1 MNGLHTPARAHLFY
15 MPWKGWMRWAKEP
28 IVAHC
33 GVCSAQTRAIRQR
46 ITANTGW
53 STEPAFQ
60 SVLYTYVSSSKMAVA
75 KSPRCVICP
84 VFASSAHPFF
94 FNTDKSHANIWKCI
108 LPLTS
113 VDRQINLPNTWTMQP
128 FVHERIPSRDS
139 GGCIIPQTRRGR
151 SAPGT
156 DYMAAEMP
164 VPVSHVL
171 TTPPRYWW
179 TPPCLHWRVGGLDC
193 SRHSSH
199 PVQCLDHGTQR
210 PTINWCRAAAL
221 AGLVKSADLLT
232 PSEPDAGS
240 SAPDGNI

>member
-1 MNGLHTPARAHLFY
+1 MGYIHLHVRTSFTCLG
-15 MPWKGWMRWAKEP
+15 KGWMRWAKEP

-33 GVCSAQTRAIRQR
+33 GVCSAQATHYSQHWMIDRAGFPI
-46 ITANTGW
+46 
-53 STEPAFQ
+53 
-60 SVLYTYVSSSKMAVA
+60 SVVYVSSSKMAVA

-113 VDRQINLPNTWTMQP
+113 VDRQINLPNTLTMQP

-179 TPPCLHWRVGGLDC
+179 TPPCLH
-193 SRHSSH
+193 
-199 PVQCLDHGTQR
+199 
-210 PTINWCRAAAL
+210 
-221 AGLVKSADLLT
+221 
-232 PSEPDAGS
+232 
-240 SAPDGNI
+240 